1 MSINLIALLT
11 VLLVQ
16 VMITVILNSL
26 WRMLKKTGFFLKAL
40 LLQVPLFRGTFLQMK
55 ELEETAARRKA
66 DRKRIPEQRQ
76 PTLEMDPE
84 TETGKQNPVTANPG
98 QERNPGQNQ
107 NQKQNQGQKQNQ
119 KQRQRQSRNPIQ
131 NPEQ

>member
-76 PTLEMDPE
+76 PTLEMEADP
-84 TETGKQNPVTANPG
+84 ETGKQNPVTANPG
-98 QERNPGQNQ
+98 QKQN
-107 NQKQNQGQKQNQ
+107 QNQGQKQRQ
-119 KQRQRQSRNPIQ
+119 KQKQSRNPIQ